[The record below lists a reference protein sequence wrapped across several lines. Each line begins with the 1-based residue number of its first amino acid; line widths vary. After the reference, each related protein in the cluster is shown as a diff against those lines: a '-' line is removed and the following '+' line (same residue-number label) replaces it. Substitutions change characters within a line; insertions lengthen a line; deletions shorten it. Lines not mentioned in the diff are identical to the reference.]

1 MSVFGECGVA
11 CNIKSSFWYQ
21 LDGPERAIII
31 GRAAARKL
39 AHETAT
45 ALQHELIS
53 DGWRSGEMVGTLTD
67 IRHRYGLGRLA
78 FRQAIGILEMRG
90 WVESRRGGGGGLVL
104 TLPTVQDLATLTTLY
119 LYLKDACT
127 NQIIEAHRSV
137 HQSIVRKLVMC
148 GGERHA
154 LSDFRCANT
163 ATQIRS
169 DAALPSLADS
179 NLNFSRWLATQTGN
193 RCLSFIMDFVL
204 ALYEE
209 SARTTMVAPIPEE
222 EALWDAIC
230 STDNHRAMI
239 ALDRYLACIECL
251 RPGAKLGLPRAFP
264 RNSSGGSITCAAR
277 LMHRL
282 IDEIARRGQRGPF
295 NLGTEAEIG
304 SRHDHKQDVVRQA
317 VRMLEDIGVAV
328 VRRGGQG
335 GLTSR
340 DPDLAAVIELIPPL
354 LFQRSVSW
362 IEVLEA
368 LCFLKPEAARLAAL
382 HVCDATANEQV
393 ATLTE
398 QLLSARPMRSH
409 ELITMENT
417 LVDLAENSV
426 LTACDRGLLL
436 YGPVRPPVDPAG
448 AQATAGFEGMRNI
461 VDAVLRGDP
470 KAAETIASLRLGI
483 A

>member
-1 MSVFGECGVA
+1 
-11 CNIKSSFWYQ
+11 
-21 LDGPERAIII
+21 
-31 GRAAARKL
+31 
-39 AHETAT
+39 
-45 ALQHELIS
+45 
-53 DGWRSGEMVGTLTD
+53 
-67 IRHRYGLGRLA
+67 
-78 FRQAIGILEMRG
+78 
-90 WVESRRGGGGGLVL
+90 
-104 TLPTVQDLATLTTLY
+104 
-119 LYLKDACT
+119 
-127 NQIIEAHRSV
+127 
-137 HQSIVRKLVMC
+137 
-148 GGERHA
+148 
-154 LSDFRCANT
+154 
-163 ATQIRS
+163 
-169 DAALPSLADS
+169 
-179 NLNFSRWLATQTGN
+179 
-193 RCLSFIMDFVL
+193 
-204 ALYEE
+204 
-209 SARTTMVAPIPEE
+209 
-222 EALWDAIC
+222 
-230 STDNHRAMI
+230 
-239 ALDRYLACIECL
+239 
-251 RPGAKLGLPRAFP
+251 
-264 RNSSGGSITCAAR
+264 
-277 LMHRL
+277 
-282 IDEIARRGQRGPF
+282 
-295 NLGTEAEIG
+295 
-304 SRHDHKQDVVRQA
+304 
-317 VRMLEDIGVAV
+317 MLEDIGVAV

-470 KAAETIASLRLGI
+470 QAAETIASLRLGI